1 MVPVSEPG
9 IVTPRAWV
17 VEFRGHAHVI
27 FPNKVG
33 FVIGLFHN
41 GSYPSHIRRNPLI
54 ATNGIFGVSKFRRS
68 VLHVDVNW
76 ISTALNAASTWAT
89 NFVHIEPIQLNPR
102 FDQRIQVW
110 RLKVQRI
117 TRFRPMISYICP
129 TIVIRQN
136 MNYIWQ

>member
-1 MVPVSEPG
+1 MPPELIGAMCWPTVKRQIISVFFLLRLFATVLKDLVSKTSLCEL
-9 IVTPRAWV
+9 
-17 VEFRGHAHVI
+17 
-27 FPNKVG
+27 KVSSEAESSPKG
-33 FVIGLFHN
+33 N
-41 GSYPSHIRRNPLI
+41 RKNRKLI
-54 ATNGIFGVSKFRRS
+54 AS
-68 VLHVDVNW
+68 VLYF
-76 ISTALNAASTWAT
+76 ICFSTTWAT